1 MLPLMDYKGQ
11 ISPTDFI
18 KFEYSRLNILHIVQW
33 MSTLLVLTS
42 LYNFLGESNFLFL
55 LSITNRS
62 ADAHALSGLVK
73 KWFQELKEDLEEQLQ
88 ARFVFKSNLLGST
101 NQISCNLCTSF
112 NQIIDEFVPCK
123 V

>member
-1 MLPLMDYKGQ
+1 MHE
-11 ISPTDFI
+11 F
-18 KFEYSRLNILHIVQW
+18 
-33 MSTLLVLTS
+33 TLLC
-42 LYNFLGESNFLFL
+42 NFLGKSIFLFL
-55 LSITNRS
+55 LSITNRC

-73 KWFQELKEDLEEQLQ
+73 KWFQELKEGLEEQIQ
-88 ARFVFKSNLLGST
+88 ARFVFKINLLGST